1 MIFEIDLLTER
12 ENRTW
17 IVLTRGVTY
26 ENNSA
31 VYHNSRMIKFDMP
44 ISCKG
49 AGMKILKNNKKDVAW
64 FFNNVLYDEE
74 IINENNLFTHLIN
87 ANDVPNEIVN
97 LIPYYEKYF
106 GNQYLPASIQTYET
120 KKIYGH

>member
-1 MIFEIDLLTER
+1 MIFEMDLLTER

-31 VYHNSRMIKFDMP
+31 VYHNSRMIKFDMLV
-44 ISCKG
+44 SCKG
-49 AGMKILKNNKKDVAW
+49 SGMKILKNNKKDAAW

-74 IINENNLFTHLIN
+74 FINENNLHTHLIN
-87 ANDVPNEIVN
+87 ANDIPNEIVN